1 MRSAISL
8 GGSVVPVEIE
18 RIPAGFEATC
28 MYKVGPT
35 TSRFAGTATTYE
47 GALAAL
53 RKNILE
59 VPERS

>member
-8 GGSVVPVEIE
+8 GGQVVPVEVE

-28 MYKVGPT
+28 TYKIGPT
-35 TSRFAGTATTYE
+35 TSRFAGTAATYE

-53 RKNILE
+53 RKTILDE
-59 VPERS
+59 PTPS